1 MPGGRPL
8 VVARISA
15 ERSASADLSEV
26 CRWLIDGRAKPVRL
40 GLDAVP
46 AMGQDC
52 WLVLARPI
60 TAPRALL
67 CTLWVLEDLDTG
79 GCLLA
84 GQLRFVAHP
93 TASQIKL
100 SFNGGSAMVFRNGP
114 IGGWADHAAHQ
125 VLGVI
130 AESIEGSF
138 FARAS

>member
-1 MPGGRPL
+1 MLGDRQL
-8 VVARISA
+8 VVARVSA
-15 ERSASADLSEV
+15 EASASAHLSEV
-26 CRWLIDGRAKPVRL
+26 CRWLIDGRAKPIRL
-40 GLDAVP
+40 GLDVAP

-60 TAPRALL
+60 TAHRAVL
-67 CTLWVLEDLDTG
+67 CTLWVLEDVDSG
-79 GCLLA
+79 GCLFA

-93 TASQIKL
+93 TASHIRM
-100 SFNGGSAMVFRNGP
+100 SFNGGSAMVFRDGP
-114 IGGWADHAAHQ
+114 VSGRANHAAQQ